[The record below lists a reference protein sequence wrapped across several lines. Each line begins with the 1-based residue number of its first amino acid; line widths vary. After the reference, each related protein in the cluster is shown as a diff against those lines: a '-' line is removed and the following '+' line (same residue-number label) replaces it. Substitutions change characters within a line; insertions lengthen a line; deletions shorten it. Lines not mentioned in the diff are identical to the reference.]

1 MTPQR
6 WLFVRLLI
14 AGIVFLACFFLAY
27 AAAAAPVI
35 EGRRLGLRGLKRN
48 RALQNVP
55 GWESLE
61 PVVRWLGGRVAGMIS
76 RNRWDS
82 INAQIA
88 LAGDYMGLL
97 PEELIGL
104 SLLSFLFGAA
114 AGLLF
119 SWLTGIGL
127 ILVLAGA
134 AVGAF
139 MPHLQV
145 SGTGHDRMKDIS
157 RRLPYAI
164 DLLALSMGAGLDFP
178 CAVRQVVDKSGAP
191 EQPIIE
197 EFTLILQS
205 LQLGRTRRQAL
216 EEFAGRAPVNAVVE
230 FVGAVVQ
237 AELRGNPLADV
248 LRIQAEISRRKRSVR
263 AEESAAKAGVAM
275 IAPLVLVFVAIL
287 ILIVAP
293 IAMRV
298 QASGL

>member
-1 MTPQR
+1 MTAQR
-6 WLFVRLLI
+6 WLLIRLLI

-27 AAAAAPVI
+27 AAAVAPPV

-48 RALQNVP
+48 RALQTVP
-55 GWESLE
+55 AWGSVE
-61 PVVRWLGGRVAGMIS
+61 PVVRWLGARFAGLIS
-76 RNRWDS
+76 RPRWES

-88 LAGDYMGLL
+88 LAGDFMGLL
-97 PEELIGL
+97 PEEMIGL
-104 SLLSFLFGAA
+104 SVLSVFFGAVM
-114 AGLLF
+114 GLLF
-119 SWLTGIGL
+119 SWLTGMGVV
-127 ILVLAGA
+127 LVIAGA
-134 AVGAF
+134 ALGGI
-139 MPHLQV
+139 MPHLQI

-178 CAVRQVVDKSGAP
+178 SAVRQVVDKSGAP
-191 EQPIIE
+191 DQPIIE

-216 EEFAGRAPVNAVVE
+216 EEFAGRAPVNSVVE
-230 FVGAVVQ
+230 FVGAVIQ

-248 LRIQAEISRRKRSVR
+248 LKIQAEISRRKRSVR